1 MAEVNFLPGASS
13 DYDDA
18 FNWYFSRSESAAE
31 GFEEAVELAIT
42 EIVKAPDR
50 WPLCDNRHRQHLL
63 KRYPDSL
70 VYRLAGDTVLVVA
83 VDHARRQFGY
93 RRQQE

>member
-1 MAEVNFLPGASS
+1 MAEVNFLPVASS

-31 GFEEAVELAIT
+31 GVEEAVEPAIT

-63 KRYPDSL
+63 KRYPFSL
-70 VYRLAGDTVLVVA
+70 VYRLAGDTVLIVA
-83 VDHARRQFGY
+83 VAHARRQFGY
-93 RRQQE
+93 WRQQE